1 VAIVISDTS
10 PLRALAHVGRLDL
23 LGAIYGE
30 VLVPPAVADELQGI
44 SSGFPPIMVSS
55 IPAVRVQAPS
65 DSRLISRFQQEL
77 DRGESEALALAI
89 EVGATIILIDE
100 KLGRAAAEHEGLQP
114 VGALGVLV
122 RGMQMGL
129 ITAVLP
135 LLDRLRDELGFFMS
149 SELYEKVRRLA
160 GE

>member
-1 VAIVISDTS
+1 VPIVVSDTS
-10 PLRALAHVGRLDL
+10 PIRALAHVGHLDL

-30 VLVPPAVADELQGI
+30 VLIPPAVADELRHAA
-44 SSGFPPIMVSS
+44 SSIPPIDVTT

-65 DSRLISRFQQEL
+65 DPVLVARFRNSL
-77 DRGESEALALAI
+77 DIGESEALALAI
-89 EVGATIILIDE
+89 EVGARIILIDE

-122 RGMQMGL
+122 RGKQMGFVAA
-129 ITAVLP
+129 ILP
-135 LLDRLRDELGFFMS
+135 LMDRLRDELGFFMS
-149 SELYEKVRRLA
+149 PELYAMVRRLA